1 MRLTLI
7 AAVAE
12 NGVIGR
18 DGDLPW
24 RLPADLAHFQRTTLG
39 HALLMG
45 RRTYESTGVL
55 PGRTTIVLT
64 RSSMG
69 APVGEGGF
77 EVPEEAKEGAG
88 RLHLAR
94 SYEKGVALARELGVE
109 ELFVCGGAGIYRR
122 ALSDPATERML
133 LTRVA
138 ASPEGDTVLP
148 EPDWSE
154 WRRVS
159 REEHPADDRNPYDHA
174 FEEWRRVVS

>member
-1 MRLTLI
+1 MRITLI

-24 RLPADLAHFQRTTLG
+24 RLPADLRHFQRTTLG
-39 HALLMG
+39 HAMLMG

-64 RSSMG
+64 RSELGSE
-69 APVGEGGF
+69 GEGF
-77 EVPEEAKEGAG
+77 EVPEAAKEGAG
-88 RLHLAR
+88 QLHLAR
-94 SYEKGVALARELGVE
+94 SYEEGLELARKLGVD

-122 ALSDPATERML
+122 ALEDPEAERML

-138 ASPEGDTVLP
+138 ASPEGDTTFP

-154 WRRVS
+154 WELAQ
-159 REEHPADDRNPYDHA
+159 REEHPADGKNPYAYA
-174 FEEWRRVVS
+174 FEEWVRTSR